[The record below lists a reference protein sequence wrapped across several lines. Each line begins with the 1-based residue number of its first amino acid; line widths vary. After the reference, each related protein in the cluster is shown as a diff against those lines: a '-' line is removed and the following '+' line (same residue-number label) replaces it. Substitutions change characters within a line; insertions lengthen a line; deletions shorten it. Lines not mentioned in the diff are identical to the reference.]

1 MLFKKFEE
9 KFQEN
14 FRVRFERKFGGT
26 LGVRRLCERR
36 KMERRVKNFGFDKI
50 WVNRFDGN
58 NEEEKRGHTAK
69 TVLFNSISN

>member
-50 WVNRFDGN
+50 
-58 NEEEKRGHTAK
+58 
-69 TVLFNSISN
+69 